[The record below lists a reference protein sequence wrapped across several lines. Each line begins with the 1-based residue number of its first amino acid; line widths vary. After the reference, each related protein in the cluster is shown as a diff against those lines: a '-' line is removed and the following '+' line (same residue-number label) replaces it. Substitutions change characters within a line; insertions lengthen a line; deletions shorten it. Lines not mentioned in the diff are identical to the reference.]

1 MLAQEVTE
9 EAYMQGSNLYS
20 ISEKVLLKWMQ
31 YHYNK
36 MNPLLAKR
44 VTNFDADFQDV
55 RVFDVLIRRHYE
67 NIKNLKDIKTSCYN
81 DDHRLFKAK
90 SIIEVIHEIGLN
102 IHIVP
107 QNISLPSARE
117 MLLLFSYIRVCLTI
131 Y

>member
-20 ISEKVLLKWMQ
+20 ISERVLLKWMQ

-55 RVFDVLIRRHYE
+55 RVFDALIRSHYG
-67 NIKNLKDIKTSCYN
+67 KVK
-81 DDHRLFKAK
+81 K
-90 SIIEVIHEIGLN
+90 S
-102 IHIVP
+102 
-107 QNISLPSARE
+107 
-117 MLLLFSYIRVCLTI
+117 
-131 Y
+131 